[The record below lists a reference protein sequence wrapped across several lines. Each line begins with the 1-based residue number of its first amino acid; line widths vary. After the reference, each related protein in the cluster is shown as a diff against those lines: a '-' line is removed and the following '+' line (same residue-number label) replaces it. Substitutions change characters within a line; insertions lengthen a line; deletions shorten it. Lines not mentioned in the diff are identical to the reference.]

1 MNTFTIIFIVIAL
14 VVGFT
19 LGFLLGRE
27 NGFRAGRRWLAKR
40 IVRNLG

>member
-1 MNTFTIIFIVIAL
+1 MKIIIAIIITSVI
-14 VVGFT
+14 GFT